1 CRAGEITEGGV
12 AMAAV
17 TGQMLRLLRERQGI
31 GLRAVARR
39 SRGGMALSDSHLS
52 RVERGERQVTPAVM
66 AAYERAIGIPITV
79 DVISD
84 LAEQHPHQDREWE
97 RFHSNIAML
106 AGGGLVGH
114 DPDRL
119 LDEGSGYVGSPTR
132 VGHSDVVQVEQ
143 AAVSVRSLGFRQ
155 GGELAGYLAT
165 QVLRW
170 ASGMYCACMAN
181 EVRRRLDV
189 AIGSV
194 AAWAGWSACDSH
206 RFGAARAL
214 LEFALGAAV
223 RADEP
228 DLRAHVLV
236 DIAGLRHHL
245 GCPTDALRVLRLAD
259 GDERIGPAVQSML
272 HGARARVYAG
282 MGERDVCER
291 EVQLV
296 EDAAA
301 RVEPQAVPD
310 WLGGWEF
317 AHVQAICGHA
327 YGQLA
332 EVSGSLAE
340 LTEAHKRLS
349 NEVISAR
356 IGEVAVF
363 EVGEY
368 ESCPDEV
375 ADSAGAGGGVFQ
387 GVPSAGEQG

>member
-1 CRAGEITEGGV
+1 
-12 AMAAV
+12 
-17 TGQMLRLLRERQGI
+17 
-31 GLRAVARR
+31 
-39 SRGGMALSDSHLS
+39 
-52 RVERGERQVTPAVM
+52 
-66 AAYERAIGIPITV
+66 
-79 DVISD
+79 
-84 LAEQHPHQDREWE
+84 
-97 RFHSNIAML
+97 
-106 AGGGLVGH
+106 
-114 DPDRL
+114 
-119 LDEGSGYVGSPTR
+119 
-132 VGHSDVVQVEQ
+132 
-143 AAVSVRSLGFRQ
+143 
-155 GGELAGYLAT
+155 
-165 QVLRW
+165 
-170 ASGMYCACMAN
+170 MYCACMAN

-236 DIAGLRHHL
+236 DIAGLRHYL

-387 GVPSAGEQG
+387 GVPSAGEQGEAAFALGA